1 MSKSVENGTIRILS
15 PSMINKF
22 DSTQSF
28 GCERRWWYRYVKGLD
43 EPQIGNQQLGE
54 RVHALIEAFL
64 AKRELGM
71 EIPPEDESYG
81 IYLSG
86 QRMVEEVAK
95 RTILGVEAPLPE
107 FKLDEVPVCGYV
119 DVITSDGIIDWKT
132 SSDIRRYGKTESD
145 LATDTQMTIYA
156 LAVHPQRPA
165 VKLAHGQ
172 FQTKGTKRANFVEVE
187 VTDKHL
193 ASHRDN
199 VIIPL
204 VQRMKSAASESD
216 VRKLPRNEK
225 SCFNCHYKSH
235 CPTAEGEN
243 IMSFFSKMKS
253 SAPEVRSE
261 QANQSQPIL
270 PPDAPKSDPAKA
282 AEPVEG
288 FSPVPP
294 PKERRMPMID
304 VPSPSADLAHE
315 APKPTPPPT
324 PAAPAEPAKRGR
336 GRPPGSKNKVKSV
349 TLHGPVGVDLR
360 GIPEAVLSGSL
371 DEGVVN
377 AAQGI
382 VIKSTTIT
390 KGYTVNVGAFNSV
403 RFDVSMTAE
412 GEGVYEALKA
422 EVDAALEAEVSKY
435 QAEVDAKN
443 KVSVPA
449 KEVVLK

>member
-1 MSKSVENGTIRILS
+1 MSKSVENGTIKLLS

-22 DSTQSF
+22 DASAPF

-43 EPQIGNQQLGE
+43 EPQIGNQYLGE
-54 RVHALIEAFL
+54 KVHALVEAFL

-71 EIPPEDESYG
+71 EIPAEDEALG

-95 RTILGVEAPLPE
+95 RTILGVETPLPE
-107 FKLDEVPVCGYV
+107 FTLDGTRVQGYV
-119 DVITSDGIIDWKT
+119 DVVTSDGIIDWKT
-132 SSDIRRYGKTESD
+132 SSDIRRYGKTESE

-156 LAVHPQRPA
+156 LAVHPNRST

-204 VQRMKSAASESD
+204 VQKMKSAASESD

-225 SCFNCHYKSH
+225 SCFNCHFKSH
-235 CPTAEGEN
+235 CPTAEGETV
-243 IMSFFSKMKS
+243 MSFFSKM
-253 SAPEVRSE
+253 
-261 QANQSQPIL
+261 SQPQPQAVL
-270 PPDAPKSDPAKA
+270 PPDAPKSEPAKA
-282 AEPVEG
+282 ADPVEG

-294 PKERRMPMID
+294 PRKMKIED
-304 VPSPSADLAHE
+304 VPSEKISVSDTHDGKTTTLEGTVKGGVLTIEKETMKSMSVAEFAKTAE
-315 APKPTPPPT
+315 AP
-324 PAAPAEPAKRGR
+324 APEASKRGR
-336 GRPPGSKNKVKSV
+336 GRPPGSKNKAKEEVIAYDPSKTVS
-349 TLHGPVGVDLR
+349 
-360 GIPEAVLSGSL
+360 
-371 DEGVVN
+371 
-377 AAQGI
+377 AAQGP
-382 VIKSTTIT
+382 VIKSVTIT

-412 GEGVYEALKA
+412 GADCYDALKA
-422 EVDAALEAEVSKY
+422 EVDAALEAEVVKY
-435 QAEVDAKN
+435 QAEVDQKN
-443 KVSVPA
+443 KVFAPA
-449 KEVVLK
+449 KDVVLK

>member
-1 MSKSVENGTIRILS
+1 MSKSVENGTIKLLS

-22 DSTQSF
+22 DERAPF

-43 EPQIGNQQLGE
+43 EPQIGNRYLGE
-54 RVHALIEAFL
+54 KVHALIEAFL

-71 EIPPEDESYG
+71 EIPAEDEALG

-86 QRMVEEVAK
+86 QRMVEEVAR
-95 RTILGVEAPLPE
+95 RTILGVETPLPE
-107 FKLDEVPVCGYV
+107 FTLDGTRVQGYV
-119 DVITSDGIIDWKT
+119 DVVTSDGIIDWKT
-132 SSDIRRYGKTESD
+132 SSDIRRYGKTESE

-156 LAVHPQRPA
+156 LAVHPSRST

-204 VQRMKSAASESD
+204 VQKMKSAASESD

-225 SCFNCHYKSH
+225 SCFNCHFKSH
-235 CPTAEGEN
+235 CPTAEGETV
-243 IMSFFSKMKS
+243 MSFFSKM
-253 SAPEVRSE
+253 
-261 QANQSQPIL
+261 SQPQAQAVL

-288 FSPVPP
+288 FSPVPAP
-294 PKERRMPMID
+294 RRQII
-304 VPSPSADLAHE
+304 VEAAPSPSADLAHE
-315 APKPTPPPT
+315 APKPTLPPVSAGDFPRDGRFEEVSK
-324 PAAPAEPAKRGR
+324 AEPVKRGR
-336 GRPPGSKNKVKSV
+336 GRPPGSKNKAK
-349 TLHGPVGVDLR
+349 D
-360 GIPEAVLSGSL
+360 EAPPQPKDGAGL
-371 DEGVVN
+371 
-377 AAQGI
+377 
-382 VIKSTTIT
+382 VIKSITIT

-412 GEGVYEALKA
+412 GADCYDALKA
-422 EVDAALEAEVSKY
+422 EVDAALEAEVAKY
-435 QAEVDAKN
+435 QAEVDQKN
-443 KVSVPA
+443 KVFAPA
-449 KEVVLK
+449 KDVVLK